1 MDYPVVHQDKDLI
14 YFDGIAVQQ
23 DRTKSIQYGEDYF
36 EKYVNYE
43 GTPTSIFL
51 NKTRTSITEKYC
63 KKSILD
69 IGIGSG
75 EFIKYSKLKVYGFD
89 INPYGVKWLKFHKL
103 YINPYDFVLEDIEGW
118 TFWDSLE
125 HFPEPQDILKI
136 IKPSNYVFIAIPIF
150 LDILKIRES
159 KHYRPDEH
167 YYYFTPSGMIKY
179 MVDSGFKFIEHND
192 AEIKAGRQDI
202 LTFVFQR
209 S

>member
-1 MDYPVVHQDKDLI
+1 MDYPIIHQDEVLI
-14 YFDGIAVQQ
+14 YFDNIAVQQ
-23 DRTKSIQYGEDYF
+23 DRTNSVKYDEHYF

-43 GTPTSIFL
+43 GTPTAILL
-51 NKTRTSITEKYC
+51 NKTRTNVTEKYC

-75 EFIKYSKLKVYGFD
+75 DFIKSSKLKVYGFD
-89 INPYGVKWLKFHKL
+89 INPCGIKWLKFHKL
-103 YINPYDFVLEDIEGW
+103 YVDPYCSVPDDIEGW

-125 HFPEPQDILKI
+125 HFPEPQKILKA
-136 IKPSNYVFIAIPIF
+136 IKPSNYVFIAMPMFI
-150 LDILKIRES
+150 DILKVRES

-167 YYYFTPSGMIKY
+167 YYYFTPFGMIKY
-179 MVDSGFKFIEHND
+179 MIDSGFKFIEHND
-192 AEIKAGRQDI
+192 AETKAGRQDI